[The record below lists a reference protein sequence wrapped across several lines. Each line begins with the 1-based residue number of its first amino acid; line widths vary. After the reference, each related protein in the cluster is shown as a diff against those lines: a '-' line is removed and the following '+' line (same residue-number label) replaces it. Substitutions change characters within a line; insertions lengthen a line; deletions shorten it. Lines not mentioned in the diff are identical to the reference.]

1 MVDMPTYEL
10 MHPPDSVSSPPLRLH
25 ESIMLK
31 DEIPDAPHHPHFSL
45 LMPPKIKGFG
55 FHNKKW
61 SKWHPTLL
69 MSLTNTYV

>member
-31 DEIPDAPHHPHFSL
+31 DEIPDAPQHPHFSL

-55 FHNKKW
+55 FHTKKW
-61 SKWHPTLL
+61 SK
-69 MSLTNTYV
+69 